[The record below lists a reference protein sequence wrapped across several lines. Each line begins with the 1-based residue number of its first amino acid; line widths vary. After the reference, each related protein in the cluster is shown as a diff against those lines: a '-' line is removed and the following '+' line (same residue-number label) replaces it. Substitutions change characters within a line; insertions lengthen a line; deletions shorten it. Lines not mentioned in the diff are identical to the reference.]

1 VTEVP
6 IGDGEEEALVEDIV
20 RTALDRLCE
29 AAVERGERVA
39 PVMSLDCRKDFSVPR
54 VRQPG
59 PSDEPGPVFQPLP
72 SVMRRLFC
80 MPMFLRGAAWH
91 VYERLRKGGLVVFIL
106 EVVGG
111 GGGGGGPEVHYEMFC
126 ARRDRWSSFIPDR
139 LINIAM
145 LSGMTS

>member
-1 VTEVP
+1 MP
-6 IGDGEEEALVEDIV
+6 LGDGTEAALVDVIV
-20 RTALDRLCE
+20 ERAFDRLCE
-29 AAVERGERVA
+29 ALVERGERVA
-39 PVMSLDCRKDFSVPR
+39 PVMSLDYRKDFSVPR
-54 VRQPG
+54 VTQTS
-59 PSDEPGPVFQPLP
+59 PSGEPGPVFQPLP

-91 VYERLRKGGLVVFIL
+91 VYERLRKKELVVFIL

-111 GGGGGGPEVHYEMFC
+111 GGAGPEVHYEMFC
-126 ARRDRWSSFIPDR
+126 ARMDRWSSFVPDR